1 MKVAVRFFRVLGDE
15 ARLKI
20 LWLLLNHRELCVC
33 DVMAIVGIGQSK
45 ASRHLATL
53 RQAGLLIDRKD
64 GLWSYYSYGPSSDEL
79 TSAHCEL
86 LRSTLAR
93 LPDAEELLER
103 LKSWLEV
110 SSDGASCTKDAA
122 SAFAAGKGVMTTLGK
137 GSKR

>member
-1 MKVAVRFFRVLGDE
+1 MKVAARLFKVLGDE
-15 ARLKI
+15 VRLKI

-53 RQAGLLIDRKD
+53 RLAGLLTDRKE
-64 GLWSYYSYGPSSDEL
+64 GLWSYYSYGPSSDKP
-79 TSAHCEL
+79 TSVHCEL

-93 LPDAEELLER
+93 LPDSELLLER

-110 SSDGASCTKDAA
+110 SCHGESCTKDAA
-122 SAFAAGKGVMTTLGK
+122 CAFAAGKVPGRPRKGGK
-137 GSKR
+137 R

>member
-1 MKVAVRFFRVLGDE
+1 MKVAVRLFKALGDE

-45 ASRHLATL
+45 ASRHLAIL
-53 RQAGLLIDRKD
+53 RQAGLLTDRKE
-64 GLWSYYSYGPSSDEL
+64 GLWSYYSYDPSGDKL

-110 SSDGASCTKDAA
+110 SCHGASCTKDAA
-122 SAFAAGKGVMTTLGK
+122 CSFAEGKVPGRLRIG
-137 GSKR
+137 GNS

>member
-1 MKVAVRFFRVLGDE
+1 MKVAVQFFRVLGDE

-33 DVMAIVGIGQSK
+33 DVMAIVSIGQSK

-53 RQAGLLIDRKD
+53 RQARLLTDRKE
-64 GLWSYYSYGPSSDEL
+64 GLWSYYSYSPSSDEL

-110 SSDGASCTKDAA
+110 SSHGASCTKDAA
-122 SAFAAGKGVMTTLGK
+122 CAFATGKLSGRPRK